1 MEDYEYISPKTT
13 NALVLTES
21 QGQASPW
28 PLKVEGTQEYYKKNV
43 YQLLCDHI
51 TNSQHTLSVKSQT
64 VTPTHP
70 ETDLQAAMTFL

>member
-28 PLKVEGTQEYYKKNV
+28 PLKVEGTQEYYKKNFVSCCVIASQV
-43 YQLLCDHI
+43 YSIPCQ
-51 TNSQHTLSVKSQT
+51 
-64 VTPTHP
+64 
-70 ETDLQAAMTFL
+70 